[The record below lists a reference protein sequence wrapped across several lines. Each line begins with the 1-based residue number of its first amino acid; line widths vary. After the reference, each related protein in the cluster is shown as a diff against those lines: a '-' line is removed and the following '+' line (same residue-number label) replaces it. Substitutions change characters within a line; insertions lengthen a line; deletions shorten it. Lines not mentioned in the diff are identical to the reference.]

1 LHSILNLKTMQH
13 QDYDKIFKE
22 NIAKVASSLVEKLC
36 GISATNWENV
46 SKAIPRTIERRTDW
60 LKIGV
65 DAYTG
70 IKYLYHLEFQ
80 SANHPTMPMRML
92 VYRALFTER
101 YGLPMRQF
109 VIFLGEGECTMPDSL
124 VMENLE
130 FRYTVIAI
138 NTIDYEIFVNS
149 NAPEE
154 IILAILADFKGEDK
168 PAIIRKILTNL
179 KNKTKNQQKLDKFIF
194 QLEILSNL
202 RHLQQSVTIQID
214 SMSLNYDITKDVR
227 FQQGIEKGE
236 LQGIEKGIDLGIEKG
251 IDLGIEKGIDLGIE
265 KGIDLGIEKG
275 IVLKTHTMVMKL
287 LRLNTMGAGEIA
299 NLVEVPLAFVLEC
312 QKEL

>member
-1 LHSILNLKTMQH
+1 MH

-22 NIAKVASSLVEKLC
+22 NIAKVATSLVEKLC

-46 SKAIPRTIERRTDW
+46 PRAIPRTIERRTDW
-60 LKIGV
+60 LKIGT
-65 DAYTG
+65 DALTNT
-70 IKYLYHLEFQ
+70 KYLYHLEFQ

-101 YGLPMRQF
+101 YYLPMRQF
-109 VIFLGEGECTMPDSL
+109 VIYLGEGECTMPNEL
-124 VMENLE
+124 LMENLA
-130 FRYTVIAI
+130 FRYSVISI

-168 PAIIRKILTNL
+168 AATIRKILTVL
-179 KNKTKNQQKLDKFIF
+179 NKKVTNQQKLDKYIF

-202 RHLQQSVTIQID
+202 RNLQLTVTTQITA
-214 SMSLNYDITKDVR
+214 MSLNYDITKDIR

-236 LQGIEKGIDLGIEKG
+236 VIGIEKSAHQTALLLLALG
-251 IDLGIEKGIDLGIE
+251 
-265 KGIDLGIEKG
+265 
-275 IVLKTHTMVMKL
+275 KL
-287 LRLNTMGAGEIA
+287 TISEIA
-299 NLVEVPLAFVLEC
+299 TAINMPIEFVEKCKIEFESMKKA
-312 QKEL
+312 